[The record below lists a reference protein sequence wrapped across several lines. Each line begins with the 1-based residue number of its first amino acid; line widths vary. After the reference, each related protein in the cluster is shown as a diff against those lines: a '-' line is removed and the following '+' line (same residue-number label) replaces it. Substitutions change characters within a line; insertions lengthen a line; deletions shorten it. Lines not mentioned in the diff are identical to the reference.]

1 MLYDEKTPK
10 KARAKSPT
18 SSKSKTM
25 AKKAVPKTR
34 RPSSTKNSKRPS
46 LLLNLLASGV
56 VLFFVAF
63 GIKYA
68 IDHTINYNPLLGK
81 WRAQTV
87 LGIMEI
93 EFDRSSMSSFGTKN
107 PVTYDVSESKVIVI
121 DDTIKIGNT
130 YKIVDENTISTEA
143 GGFKTVYK
151 RVK

>member
-1 MLYDEKTPK
+1 MLPNAVNAKKTTKSLKPK
-10 KARAKSPT
+10 STAKKVTSKAR
-18 SSKSKTM
+18 KTD
-25 AKKAVPKTR
+25 AQKAP
-34 RPSSTKNSKRPS
+34 KRPS
-46 LLLNLLASGV
+46 LLLNLLASCV
-56 VLFFVAF
+56 VLLFIGF
-63 GIKYA
+63 GIKYV

-107 PVTYDVSESKVIVI
+107 PVTYDILEHKVIVI
-121 DDTIKIGNT
+121 DDTIKVGNT

-151 RVK
+151 KVK

>member
-10 KARAKSPT
+10 KVRAKSPT

-34 RPSSTKNSKRPS
+34 RPSSTKSSKRPS
-46 LLLNLLASGV
+46 FLLNLLASGV

-87 LGIMEI
+87 LGIMEV

>member
-1 MLYDEKTPK
+1 MPPNALNLKKEKSTKPK
-10 KARAKSPT
+10 SAVKKRAPKAQST
-18 SSKSKTM
+18 L
-25 AKKAVPKTR
+25 AKK
-34 RPSSTKNSKRPS
+34 SLKRPS
-46 LLLNLLASGV
+46 LLLNLFASCL
-56 VLFFVAF
+56 VLLLVGF
-63 GIKYA
+63 GIKYM
-68 IDHTINYNPLLGK
+68 IDHTINFNPLLGK

-107 PVTYDVSESKVIVI
+107 PVTYDISENKVIVI

-130 YKIVDENTISTEA
+130 YKIIDENTISSEA

>member
-1 MLYDEKTPK
+1 MPPNALNLKKEKS
-10 KARAKSPT
+10 AKSKSAVKKRAPKAQST
-18 SSKSKTM
+18 LSKKS
-25 AKKAVPKTR
+25 P
-34 RPSSTKNSKRPS
+34 KRPS
-46 LLLNLLASGV
+46 LLLNLFASCV
-56 VLFFVAF
+56 VLLFVGF
-63 GIKYA
+63 GIKYM
-68 IDHTINYNPLLGK
+68 IDHTINFNPLLGK

-107 PVTYDVSESKVIVI
+107 PVTYDISENKVIVI

-130 YKIVDENTISTEA
+130 YKIIDENTISSEA

>member
-1 MLYDEKTPK
+1 MLPNAVTPK
-10 KARAKSPT
+10 KTTQSLKPKTTTKKVTPKARKVS
-18 SSKSKTM
+18 
-25 AKKAVPKTR
+25 AKKTP
-34 RPSSTKNSKRPS
+34 KRPS
-46 LLLNLLASGV
+46 LLINLLASCV
-56 VLFFVAF
+56 VLLFVGF

-107 PVTYDVSESKVIVI
+107 PVTYDILENKVIVI
-121 DDTIKIGNT
+121 DDTIKVGNT

>member
-1 MLYDEKTPK
+1 MLQDEKR
-10 KARAKSPT
+10 ARKMRT
-18 SSKSKTM
+18 NTTNSSKKTIT
-25 AKKAVPKTR
+25 PR
-34 RPSSTKNSKRPS
+34 TKRSRAQKSSKRPS
-46 LLLNLLASGV
+46 LLLNLLGSCV
-56 VLFFVAF
+56 VIALVAF

-93 EFDRSSMSSFGTKN
+93 EFDRSSISSFGTKN
-107 PVTYDVSESKVIVI
+107 LVTYDVSENKVIVI

-130 YKIVDENTISTEA
+130 YKIVDENTISTES
-143 GGFKTVYK
+143 GGFKTIYK

>member
-1 MLYDEKTPK
+1 MLPDEKIARKTRVNTPN
-10 KARAKSPT
+10 
-18 SSKSKTM
+18 SSKKTI
-25 AKKAVPKTR
+25 TSR
-34 RPSSTKNSKRPS
+34 TKRSRAQKSSKRPS
-46 LLLNLLASGV
+46 LLLNLLGSCV
-56 VLFFVAF
+56 VIVFVVF

-130 YKIVDENTISTEA
+130 YKIVDENTISTES
-143 GGFKTVYK
+143 GGFKTIYK

>member
-1 MLYDEKTPK
+1 MLYDEKPPK

-34 RPSSTKNSKRPS
+34 RPSPHKSSKRPS
-46 LLLNLLASGV
+46 LLLNLLASCV

-107 PVTYDVSESKVIVI
+107 PVTYDVFESKVIVI

-151 RVK
+151 KVK

>member
-10 KARAKSPT
+10 KARAKSQT

-63 GIKYA
+63 GIKYT

-107 PVTYDVSESKVIVI
+107 PVTYDVLESKVIVI
-121 DDTIKIGNT
+121 DDTIKMGNT

>member
-1 MLYDEKTPK
+1 MLYNEKTPK

-18 SSKSKTM
+18 SSKSKTT
-25 AKKAVPKTR
+25 AKKTVPKTR
-34 RPSSTKNSKRPS
+34 RATLDKSAKRPS
-46 LLLNLLASGV
+46 LLLNLLASCV

-93 EFDRSSMSSFGTKN
+93 EFDRSSISSFGTKN
-107 PVTYDVSESKVIVI
+107 PVTYDVSEDKVIVI
-121 DDTIKIGNT
+121 DDTIKMGNT
-130 YKIVDENTISTEA
+130 YRIVDENTISTEA

>member
-1 MLYDEKTPK
+1 MLYDEKPPR
-10 KARAKSPT
+10 KARAKSQT
-18 SSKSKTM
+18 SPKSTITTKKT
-25 AKKAVPKTR
+25 VPKTR
-34 RPSSTKNSKRPS
+34 RSTPKKSAKRPS

-93 EFDRSSMSSFGTKN
+93 EFDRSSFSSFGTKN
-107 PVTYDVSESKVIVI
+107 PVTYDISEGKVIVI
-121 DDTIKIGNT
+121 DDTIKMGNT

>member
-1 MLYDEKTPK
+1 MLSNASTPK
-10 KARAKSPT
+10 RTTKPPL
-18 SSKSKTM
+18 KSKTT
-25 AKKAVPKTR
+25 AKKVTPRARKTGVQKSPKR
-34 RPSSTKNSKRPS
+34 SS
-46 LLLNLLASGV
+46 LLLNLLASCLVIVFVGFGV
-56 VLFFVAF
+56 
-63 GIKYA
+63 KYA

-107 PVTYDVSESKVIVI
+107 PVTYDISENKVIVM

>member
-1 MLYDEKTPK
+1 MPPNALNLKKEKPTKPK
-10 KARAKSPT
+10 SAVKKRAPKAQSTLAKKSP
-18 SSKSKTM
+18 
-25 AKKAVPKTR
+25 
-34 RPSSTKNSKRPS
+34 KRPS
-46 LLLNLLASGV
+46 LLLNLFASCL
-56 VLFFVAF
+56 VLLLVGF
-63 GIKYA
+63 GIKYM
-68 IDHTINYNPLLGK
+68 IDHTINFNPLLGK

-107 PVTYDVSESKVIVI
+107 PVTYDISENKVIVI

-130 YKIVDENTISTEA
+130 YKIIDENTISSEA

>member
-1 MLYDEKTPK
+1 MRPNALNPK
-10 KARAKSPT
+10 KEKSLKP
-18 SSKSKTM
+18 KTEVKKRVPK
-25 AKKAVPKTR
+25 AQRNPVKKAPKYR
-34 RPSSTKNSKRPS
+34 S
-46 LLLNLLASGV
+46 LLLNFLASCLV
-56 VLFFVAF
+56 IFFVGF

-93 EFDRSSMSSFGTKN
+93 EFDRTSMSSFGTKN
-107 PVTYDVSESKVIVI
+107 PVTYDISENKVIVI

-130 YKIVDENTISTEA
+130 YKIIDENTISAEA

>member
-1 MLYDEKTPK
+1 MLPNAVNPK
-10 KARAKSPT
+10 KTTKSLKPKRT
-18 SSKSKTM
+18 
-25 AKKAVPKTR
+25 AKKVTSKARKTDAQKVP
-34 RPSSTKNSKRPS
+34 KRPS
-46 LLLNLLASGV
+46 LLLNLLASCV
-56 VLFFVAF
+56 VLLFIGF
-63 GIKYA
+63 GIKYV

-107 PVTYDVSESKVIVI
+107 PVTYDILEDKVIVI
-121 DDTIKIGNT
+121 DDTIKVGNI

-151 RVK
+151 KVK

>member
-1 MLYDEKTPK
+1 MVTPK
-10 KARAKSPT
+10 KTTKSLKPKTTTKKVTPKARKMS
-18 SSKSKTM
+18 
-25 AKKAVPKTR
+25 AKKAP
-34 RPSSTKNSKRPS
+34 KRPS
-46 LLLNLLASGV
+46 LLLNLLASCV
-56 VLFFVAF
+56 VLFFVGF
-63 GIKYA
+63 GIKYV

-107 PVTYDVSESKVIVI
+107 PVTYDILDDKVIVI
-121 DDTIKIGNT
+121 DDTIKVGNT
-130 YKIVDENTISTEA
+130 YKLVDENTISTEA

>member
-1 MLYDEKTPK
+1 MLQNASSPK
-10 KARAKSPT
+10 KTKTSKPRTTTQKAAVRT
-18 SSKSKTM
+18 RRGGSSKT
-25 AKKAVPKTR
+25 
-34 RPSSTKNSKRPS
+34 SKRPS
-46 LLLNLLASGV
+46 LLLNLLASCVV
-56 VLFFVAF
+56 VLLVGF

-68 IDHTINYNPLLGK
+68 IDHTINFNPLLGK

-107 PVTYDVSESKVIVI
+107 PVTYDVLEDKVIVI
-121 DDTIKIGNT
+121 DDTIKVGNV

-143 GGFKTVYK
+143 GNFKTVYK

>member
-1 MLYDEKTPK
+1 MLPNVVTPK
-10 KARAKSPT
+10 KTTKSLKPKTTTKKVTPKARKMS
-18 SSKSKTM
+18 
-25 AKKAVPKTR
+25 AKKAP
-34 RPSSTKNSKRPS
+34 KRPS
-46 LLLNLLASGV
+46 LLLNLLASCV
-56 VLFFVAF
+56 VLFFVGF
-63 GIKYA
+63 GIKYV

-107 PVTYDVSESKVIVI
+107 PVTYDILDDKVIVI
-121 DDTIKIGNT
+121 DDTIKVGNT
-130 YKIVDENTISTEA
+130 YKLVDENTISTEA

>member
-1 MLYDEKTPK
+1 MLPNAVTPK
-10 KARAKSPT
+10 KTTKSLKPKKMTQKVMSKARNVS
-18 SSKSKTM
+18 
-25 AKKAVPKTR
+25 AKKP
-34 RPSSTKNSKRPS
+34 PKRPS
-46 LLLNLLASGV
+46 LLLNLLASCV
-56 VLFFVAF
+56 VLLCVGF

-93 EFDRSSMSSFGTKN
+93 KFDRSSMSSFGTKN
-107 PVTYDVSESKVIVI
+107 PVTYDILENKVIVI
-121 DDTIKIGNT
+121 DDTIKVGNT

>member
-1 MLYDEKTPK
+1 MPPNALNLKKEKSTKPK
-10 KARAKSPT
+10 PAVKKRAPKAQSTLSKKSP
-18 SSKSKTM
+18 
-25 AKKAVPKTR
+25 
-34 RPSSTKNSKRPS
+34 KRPS
-46 LLLNLLASGV
+46 LLLNLFASCV
-56 VLFFVAF
+56 VLLLVGF
-63 GIKYA
+63 GIKYM
-68 IDHTINYNPLLGK
+68 IDHTINFNPLLGK

-107 PVTYDVSESKVIVI
+107 PVTYDISENKVIVI

-130 YKIVDENTISTEA
+130 YKIIDENTISSEA

>member
-1 MLYDEKTPK
+1 MLPNAVTPK
-10 KARAKSPT
+10 KTTKSLKPKTTTKKVTPKARNASVKKSP
-18 SSKSKTM
+18 
-25 AKKAVPKTR
+25 
-34 RPSSTKNSKRPS
+34 KRPS
-46 LLLNLLASGV
+46 LLLNLLGSCV
-56 VLFFVAF
+56 VLLVVGF

-93 EFDRSSMSSFGTKN
+93 EFDSSSMSSFGTKN
-107 PVTYDVSESKVIVI
+107 PVTYDILENKVIVI
-121 DDTIKIGNT
+121 DDTIKVGNT

>member
-1 MLYDEKTPK
+1 MFQNELAKKKSRANTMRSTRSKTTAKKTTPK
-10 KARAKSPT
+10 SRSGGSKSP
-18 SSKSKTM
+18 K
-25 AKKAVPKTR
+25 R
-34 RPSSTKNSKRPS
+34 RS
-46 LLLNLLASGV
+46 LLLNLLASCV
-56 VLFFVAF
+56 VLLFVGF

-93 EFDRSSMSSFGTKN
+93 EFDRASMSSFGTKN
-107 PVTYDVSESKVIVI
+107 PVTYDVSENKVIVM
-121 DDTIKIGNT
+121 DDTIKVGST
-130 YKIVDENTISTEA
+130 YKIVDENTISSEA

>member
-10 KARAKSPT
+10 KVRAKSPT
-18 SSKSKTM
+18 SLKSKTT
-25 AKKAVPKTR
+25 ARKTVPKTR
-34 RPSSTKNSKRPS
+34 RPSSPRRAKRSS
-46 LLLNLLASGV
+46 LLLNLLASCV

-121 DDTIKIGNT
+121 DDTIKMGNT
-130 YKIVDENTISTEA
+130 YKIVDENTISTET

>member
-1 MLYDEKTPK
+1 MRPNALNPK
-10 KARAKSPT
+10 KEKSLKPKTAVKKRSPKAQSKSVKKSP
-18 SSKSKTM
+18 KH
-25 AKKAVPKTR
+25 R
-34 RPSSTKNSKRPS
+34 S
-46 LLLNLLASGV
+46 LLLNFLASCLV
-56 VLFFVAF
+56 ILFVGF

-93 EFDRSSMSSFGTKN
+93 EFDRASMSSFGTKN
-107 PVTYDVSESKVIVI
+107 PVTYDISENKVIVI
-121 DDTIKIGNT
+121 DDTIKVGNT
-130 YKIVDENTISTEA
+130 YKIIDENTISSEA

>member
-1 MLYDEKTPK
+1 MLPDEKRARKTRVNTPNSSK
-10 KARAKSPT
+10 KTITPRTKRSRAQKSP
-18 SSKSKTM
+18 
-25 AKKAVPKTR
+25 
-34 RPSSTKNSKRPS
+34 KRPS
-46 LLLNLLASGV
+46 LLLNLLGSCLVIVFV
-56 VLFFVAF
+56 VF

-130 YKIVDENTISTEA
+130 YKIVDENTISTES

>member
-1 MLYDEKTPK
+1 MPPNALNLKKEKSTKPK
-10 KARAKSPT
+10 PAVKKRAPKAQSTLSKKSP
-18 SSKSKTM
+18 
-25 AKKAVPKTR
+25 
-34 RPSSTKNSKRPS
+34 KRPS
-46 LLLNLLASGV
+46 LLLNLFASCV
-56 VLFFVAF
+56 VLLFVGF
-63 GIKYA
+63 GIKYM
-68 IDHTINYNPLLGK
+68 IDHTINFNPLLGK

-107 PVTYDVSESKVIVI
+107 PVTYDISENKVIVI

-130 YKIVDENTISTEA
+130 YKIIDENTISSEA

>member
-1 MLYDEKTPK
+1 MPPNALNLKKEKSTKPK
-10 KARAKSPT
+10 SAVKKRAPKAQSTLAKKSP
-18 SSKSKTM
+18 
-25 AKKAVPKTR
+25 
-34 RPSSTKNSKRPS
+34 KRPS
-46 LLLNLLASGV
+46 LLLNLFASCL
-56 VLFFVAF
+56 VLLLVGF
-63 GIKYA
+63 GIKYM
-68 IDHTINYNPLLGK
+68 IDHTINFNPLLGK

-107 PVTYDVSESKVIVI
+107 PVTYDISENKVIVI

-130 YKIVDENTISTEA
+130 YKIIDENTISSEA

>member
-1 MLYDEKTPK
+1 MLYNEKPPK
-10 KARAKSPT
+10 KARAKATQSLKSNTPAKKT
-18 SSKSKTM
+18 VSKTKRSSSQKS
-25 AKKAVPKTR
+25 AKK
-34 RPSSTKNSKRPS
+34 PS
-46 LLLNLLASGV
+46 LLLNLLASFV
-56 VLFFVAF
+56 VIVLVGF
-63 GIKYA
+63 GIKYTM
-68 IDHTINYNPLLGK
+68 DHTINYNPLLGK

-107 PVTYDVSESKVIVI
+107 PVTYDVLENKVIVI